1 MISELNIYGMYVP
14 PMLLWFGEALLL
26 SVLLRRL
33 LGWFGWYRFV
43 WHRPLFDLASL
54 VVLLGGV
61 VAAHAR
67 WLPQ

>member
-14 PMLLWFGEALLL
+14 PMLLWFG
-26 SVLLRRL
+26 
-33 LGWFGWYRFV
+33 GYRFV
-43 WHRPLFDLASL
+43 WHRPLFDLALL